1 MELNINYS
9 SLVRLAN
16 KISLC
21 IALFLIYNN
30 CKYDFDFGFHFSLYL
45 PPLQA
50 IIVLWFLC
58 DAIGLAWLNK
68 NHPLIIN
75 KWLKKR
81 VQKEAE
87 SL

>member
-1 MELNINYS
+1 MKLNINYL

-16 KISLC
+16 KISIC
-21 IALFLIYNN
+21 IALFFFYKN
-30 CKYDFDFGFHFSLYL
+30 CEYDFDMGFHFSLYL
-45 PPLQA
+45 PPVQA

-68 NHPLIIN
+68 KRTLVVD
-75 KWLKKR
+75 KWAKIR

-87 SL
+87 SM